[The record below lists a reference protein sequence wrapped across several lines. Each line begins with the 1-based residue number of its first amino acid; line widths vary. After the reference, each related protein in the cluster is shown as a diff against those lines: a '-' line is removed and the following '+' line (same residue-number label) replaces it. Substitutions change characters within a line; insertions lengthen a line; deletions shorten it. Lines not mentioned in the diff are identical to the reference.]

1 MNAQKKILEI
11 MSKPQSDMTVRPP
24 HWSRTCRRPSKF
36 HIVAGELYGNM
47 ENGLMEIETIKALQG
62 LERDGKISVE
72 VRGEADPVTWW
83 VIK

>member
-1 MNAQKKILEI
+1 
-11 MSKPQSDMTVRPP
+11 
-24 HWSRTCRRPSKF
+24 
-36 HIVAGELYGNM
+36 
-47 ENGLMEIETIKALQG
+47 MEIETIKALQG